1 MSSMEISVQLAAK
14 MKWMVVCLPL
24 ALSGCATNTSLDPI
38 PGPLMIK
45 TVDALGVHSSSE
57 LTFDSLESTAPGSI
71 RPQTLTYRTTIKR
84 DGRTFTC
91 SDLKIPG
98 MAGDE
103 TIYTPPKCVPVDP
116 SKP

>member
-1 MSSMEISVQLAAK
+1 MPSTPLSRMIATQS
-14 MKWMVVCLPL
+14 KWLFLCLPL
-24 ALSGCATNTSLDPI
+24 SLTGCATNTSLDPI

-103 TIYTPPKCVPVDP
+103 TIYTPPKCVPVDT